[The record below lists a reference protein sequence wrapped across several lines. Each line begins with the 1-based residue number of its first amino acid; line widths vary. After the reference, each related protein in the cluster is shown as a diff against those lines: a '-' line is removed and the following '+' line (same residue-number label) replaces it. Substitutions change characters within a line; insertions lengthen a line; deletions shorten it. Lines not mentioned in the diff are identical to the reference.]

1 MKNDVKKIPPIRE
14 FYSCLDEMKDL
25 YQNRGFLIA
34 KDLFEEMKKRHN
46 WMMSYKTFTIYFN
59 KEFKSKTISFTPV
72 NDQHVTA
79 TATENKILDKVA
91 TPVLNTKENEK
102 FEPDPKY
109 LALGKEISQA
119 LKK

>member
-1 MKNDVKKIPPIRE
+1 MKNDTKKIPPIRE

-25 YQNRGFLIA
+25 YQKQGFLIA

-59 KEFKSKTISFTPV
+59 KEFKGKTISFIPT
-72 NDQHVTA
+72 NDQHVVDA
-79 TATENKILDKVA
+79 AIENKILDKVV
-91 TPVLNTKENEK
+91 TPALNTKENEK